1 MLGQIEMDAPLYS
14 RPDGRHPVPRGSE
27 GGLAHN
33 TVFGRS
39 SGYMLETPFDNIE
52 SAQEYMTLLA
62 QAVEEAIASIEEEC
76 AVAVSEKATRREQAL
91 RMVAFKLTKL
101 NGHLKESHRILN
113 DLRTLRRLLLA
124 ERRKGAHDV
133 EEKAAA
139 PPGRTTGDL
148 E

>member
-1 MLGQIEMDAPLYS
+1 MP
-14 RPDGRHPVPRGSE
+14 
-27 GGLAHN
+27 
-33 TVFGRS
+33 
-39 SGYMLETPFDNIE
+39 ETPFDNIE
-52 SAQEYMTLLA
+52 SAKEYVTLLA
-62 QAVEEAIASIEEEC
+62 HAVEEAIASIEEEC

-124 ERRKGAHDV
+124 ERRKAAH
-133 EEKAAA
+133 EEEAAA
-139 PPGRTTGDL
+139 PRSPTTGAS

>member
-1 MLGQIEMDAPLYS
+1 MP
-14 RPDGRHPVPRGSE
+14 
-27 GGLAHN
+27 
-33 TVFGRS
+33 
-39 SGYMLETPFDNIE
+39 ETPFDHIE
-52 SAQEYMTLLA
+52 SAQEYVTLLA

-101 NGHLKESHRILN
+101 DGHFKESRRILN

-124 ERRKGAHDV
+124 ERRKTAH
-133 EEKAAA
+133 EKEPAA
-139 PPGRTTGDL
+139 PPDPTTDDL